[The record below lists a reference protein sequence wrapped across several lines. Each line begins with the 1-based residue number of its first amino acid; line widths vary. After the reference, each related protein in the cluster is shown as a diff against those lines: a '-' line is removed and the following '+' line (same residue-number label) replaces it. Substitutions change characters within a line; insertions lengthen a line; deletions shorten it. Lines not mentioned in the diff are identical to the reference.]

1 MQMTFILVQDTGIEV
16 ILGNLFTSL
25 LEPFTIHDIEIH
37 TKIKGKEIT
46 YKLERDWFV
55 IGSTFTSLKISA
67 FISGNI

>member
-46 YKLERDWFV
+46 FKLERD
-55 IGSTFTSLKISA
+55 
-67 FISGNI
+67 